1 MRRLGQLG
9 AATLLVLA
17 LSACTGGT
25 PSPAPPSPT
34 AGAVQSAAPVS
45 LEAGTDVGNGRPA
58 VSNDGLMVRRRAVIA
73 IHPAAGAEPGGPRA
87 RLEQTAAASGMVLSD
102 ILPDVLEP
110 AILEHLAPEL
120 ILALPAGSTGEDAEK
135 LAELAFGP
143 EGSYPGVEHV
153 HVASVLVHD
162 LQFSVAAADPAAL
175 ARSVAE
181 EGILSDALGNYGTT
195 LDSRAL
201 KVTYTGPLLS
211 DLLVESV
218 RIGLARGAGV
228 KSSDVALAPRSA
240 TGEGVDMSLEPEP
253 APEPESSAEDSGT
266 HSHDAGSD
274 DAAHD
279 DAAHEDGGSD
289 DTAATTPGSEESG
302 H

>member
-1 MRRLGQLG
+1 MG
-9 AATLLVLA
+9 AAALLVLA

-25 PSPAPPSPT
+25 PPPAPPSPT

-45 LEAGTDVGNGRPA
+45 LETGTDVGNGRPA

-73 IHPAAGAEPGGPRA
+73 VHPAAGAGPGGPRA
-87 RLEQTAAASGMVLSD
+87 RLEQMAAASGIVLSD
-102 ILPDVLEP
+102 IPPDVLEP

-120 ILALPAGSTGEDAEK
+120 ILALPAGKTGEDAEK

-162 LQFSVAAADPAAL
+162 LQFSVAATDPAAL

-181 EGILSDALGNYGTT
+181 EGILADALGNYGTT
-195 LDSRAL
+195 LDRGAL

-218 RIGLARGAGV
+218 RIGMARGAGV
-228 KSSDVALAPRSA
+228 KPAEVTLAPRSA

-253 APEPESSAEDSGT
+253 APESEPSPGDSGT

-274 DAAHD
+274 DAGHD
-279 DAAHEDGGSD
+279 DAGSD
-289 DTAATTPGSEESG
+289 GATATTPGSEESG

>member
-25 PSPAPPSPT
+25 PSPAPPSPS
-34 AGAVQSAAPVS
+34 AGSVPSAAPVS
-45 LEAGTDVGNGRPA
+45 LETGTDVGNGRPA
-58 VSNDGLMVRRRAVIA
+58 VSHDGLMVRRRAVIA
-73 IHPAAGAEPGGPRA
+73 VHPAAGAEPGGARA
-87 RLEQTAAASGMVLSD
+87 RLEQIAAASGIVLSD
-102 ILPDVLEP
+102 IPPDVLEP
-110 AILEHLAPEL
+110 AILEHTAPEL
-120 ILALPAGSTGEDAEK
+120 ILAFPAGSTREDAEK

-143 EGSYPGVEHV
+143 EGTYPGVEHV
-153 HVASVLVHD
+153 HVTSVLVHD
-162 LQFSVAAADPAAL
+162 LQFSVASADPAAL

-181 EGILSDALGNYGTT
+181 EGILSDALGNYGTS
-195 LDSRAL
+195 LDSGAL

-218 RIGLARGAGV
+218 RIGMARGAGV
-228 KSSDVALAPRSA
+228 DAADVTLAPRSA

-253 APEPESSAEDSGT
+253 APEPEPSAEDSGT
-266 HSHDAGSD
+266 HSHDAAQDDSGS
-274 DAAHD
+274 HD
-279 DAAHEDGGSD
+279 
-289 DTAATTPGSEESG
+289 TATTPGTEESG